1 MALNLR
7 SFDAELKQPG
17 RFGLDEAYLSLV
29 LLGSVLAFTA
39 IFQGAWGGLKTA
51 AYQIGSAG
59 WWVFAGGFCVLTFAL
74 LPGLLAGLASLTR
87 RLSGTVWTVRKLF
100 TSLSRSLLP
109 LGFLAWLAFT
119 ISFAFAKLAYVWPV
133 LSDPFGWGWNLF
145 GTAGL
150 TWQPYLVQA
159 APVIEALLL
168 AVGFVW
174 SALAVHRTIQQSGA
188 EGAAIRA
195 AVPVWG
201 YSLAVS
207 LAMLWLLVG

>member
-17 RFGLDEAYLSLV
+17 RFSLDEAYLSLV

-39 IFQGAWGGLKTA
+39 VFQGAWGGLKNA

-59 WWVFAGGFCVLTFAL
+59 WWIFAAGFCVLTFAL
-74 LPGLLAGLASLTR
+74 LPGLLAGLSSLTR
-87 RLSGTVWTVRKLF
+87 RLSGTLWTARKLF

-119 ISFAFAKLAYVWPV
+119 ISFAFAKLAYVWPI

-159 APVIEALLL
+159 APVIEVLLL
-168 AVGFVW
+168 AVGFIW
-174 SALAVHRTIQQSGA
+174 SALAVYRTIRQSGA
-188 EGAAIRA
+188 EVTTMRA
-195 AVPVWG
+195 ALPVWG